1 MDNQALRDYFKFDDV
16 DLNANR
22 SGKLS
27 EKQQKKLAE
36 KNTSSQKWGLGLGLG
51 GGVLFFGIASIFPL
65 VFIPMAVTAWQQH
78 NTGTA
83 LGILIAPLFWVL
95 IWGGIG
101 CVLIYIGF
109 RSAVRDRSKFL
120 LKSVSGPINI
130 VGVEVQGEHGHT
142 SIAHELHIAKEEFDV
157 DEELGGLMMQGD
169 VYAVYFIEN
178 MDGSDENVLSLEWL
192 SKG

>member
-1 MDNQALRDYFKFDDV
+1 MDNQGLKEYFKFDDV
-16 DLNANR
+16 GLNANR
-22 SGKLS
+22 NGKLS
-27 EKQQKKLAE
+27 EKQQNNLAA
-36 KNTSSQKWGLGLGLG
+36 KNKSSKKWGLGLGLG
-51 GGVLFFGIASIFPL
+51 GGIVFFGIASIFPL
-65 VFIPMAVTAWQQH
+65 VFIPMAVTAWQQQ

-83 LGILIAPLFWVL
+83 LGILIAPVIWVL

-109 RSAVRDRSKFL
+109 RSATKDRSKFL
-120 LKSVSGPINI
+120 LKSVSGPVNI

-157 DEELGGLMMQGD
+157 DEEVGDLMMQGD
-169 VYAVYFIEN
+169 IYAVYFIEDI
-178 MDGSDENVLSLEWL
+178 DGSDANILSLEWL